1 MGPIDPVMSCA
12 RGQTLRQPVH
22 VGGLTQCLH
31 IEHYLSRAA
40 GTLGVDWSHRG
51 ALTRN
56 GEVRMRAPPRPRR
69 IWLSADELGT
79 L

>member
-40 GTLGVDWSHRG
+40 GTLGVDWSYRR

-56 GEVRMRAPPRPRR
+56 GLETRSSHARDPEAAQDLVVRR
-69 IWLSADELGT
+69 
-79 L
+79 